1 METWLGID
9 LSTIVAVMFLIVG
22 VYVNNLKDKVNDL
35 ENELEN
41 LKFDIRSSL
50 RSRGFYHHLSSES
63 IKVEKLNKMTDDMDI

>member
-1 METWLGID
+1 METWIGID
-9 LSTIVAVMFLIVG
+9 FSLLVILMFLGVG
-22 VYVNNLKDKVNDL
+22 VYVTKLKDRVDEL

-50 RSRGFYHHLSSES
+50 RSRGFYHQLSSES

>member
-41 LKFDIRSSL
+41 LKFDIRNSL

>member
-9 LSTIVAVMFLIVG
+9 LSTIVAVMLLIVG
-22 VYVNNLKDKVNDL
+22 VYVTNLKDKVNDL

-41 LKFDIRSSL
+41 LKFDLRNSL